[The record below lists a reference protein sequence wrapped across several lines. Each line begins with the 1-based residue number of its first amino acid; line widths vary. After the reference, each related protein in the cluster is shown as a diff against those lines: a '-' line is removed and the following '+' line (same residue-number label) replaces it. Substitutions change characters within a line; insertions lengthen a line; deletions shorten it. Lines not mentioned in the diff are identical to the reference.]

1 MRKPA
6 SQGSKLAGKGACLN
20 VSNRRLQV
28 KMTQEAKI
36 VPGSSFIRVIFAF
49 AGFVSALPPLG
60 AGQFVE
66 KNSKTAFLRCVA

>member
-6 SQGSKLAGKGACLN
+6 SQESKLAGKGACLN

-49 AGFVSALPPLG
+49 AGFVSALTPLG

-66 KNSKTAFLRCVA
+66 KAALLLF